1 MQKTWER
8 KGLPACQIV
17 GANLSVSS
25 PGSHCQALEKVDERA
40 LFGDHELLS
49 PDDNTVSASPG

>member
-1 MQKTWER
+1 LGTE
-8 KGLPACQIV
+8 GLPACQIV
-17 GANLSVSS
+17 GANLSVS
-25 PGSHCQALEKVDERA
+25 GHCQALEKVDERA